1 LIIHQ
6 KLKPLENMII
16 LDITCDREF
25 VMDYIVTVILTALS
39 LVQYTISTG
48 GNISEC
54 VTHK

>member
-1 LIIHQ
+1 
-6 KLKPLENMII
+6 MII